1 MFWFPGGVA
10 QERLITISCVAI
22 AVIVTER
29 LEAGGRVAVA
39 SYVVL
44 ERSITDG
51 RVPLAS
57 VSELAAGTRSF

>member
-10 QERLITISCVAI
+10 QERLITISSVAI

-39 SYVVL
+39 SYVFL

-51 RVPLAS
+51 RVPLP
-57 VSELAAGTRSF
+57 VVLAAGTRSF